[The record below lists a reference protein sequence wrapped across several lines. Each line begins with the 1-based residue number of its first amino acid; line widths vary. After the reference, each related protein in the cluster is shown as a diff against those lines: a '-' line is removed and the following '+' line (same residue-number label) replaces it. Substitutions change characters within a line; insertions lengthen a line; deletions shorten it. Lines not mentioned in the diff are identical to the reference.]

1 MDVRM
6 LFLQSALGER
16 TNSKALGKCDQRK
29 EQREVLRWANV
40 IA

>member
-1 MDVRM
+1 MLSV

-16 TNSKALGKCDQRK
+16 TNSKILGKCDQK
-29 EQREVLRWANV
+29 EEQQKVLSWDNV